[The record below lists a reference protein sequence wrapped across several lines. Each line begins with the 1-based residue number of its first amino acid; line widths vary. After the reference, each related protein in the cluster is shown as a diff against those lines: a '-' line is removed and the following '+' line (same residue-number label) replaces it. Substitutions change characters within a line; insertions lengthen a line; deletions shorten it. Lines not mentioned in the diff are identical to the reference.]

1 MSILELVKSYGRRLP
16 KTAVSVVFTAMPM
29 CIVFADG
36 DDANHPKNWYLKETC
51 GDKEFSASTNMACWA
66 EGSVDGTPGQPTAS
80 LSANGHYFVEGG
92 WQLTTPNSPYE
103 FPGLSLTL
111 GSDSEDGSL
120 CLRYDNQTFKN
131 LILKR
136 GSVIQY
142 RSRSNT
148 LEARYYNAI
157 FGEAT
162 VESSKANPIV
172 IKSKQDRLWM
182 GWCGKLI
189 GGENACMSVG
199 SPDFKYVNLLV
210 SITNAAAYHGEI
222 VVTSKFANTGR
233 LFGAGLGVG
242 GSIPGTVRIK
252 GGSMIKPHDH
262 VAIAELGELHMD
274 EGTEMRFVYN
284 SAMMTGGQIRV
295 KMALTLP
302 EKIKVHALAIS
313 GNSEKPWIPPIS
325 TTGEDIYSPFLV
337 GPPGVRINQN
347 IFEFVPDPACEPQKV
362 DNLRPQRVHFETKTD
377 PETDRDTVY
386 AVLEPIVLMMTGQE
400 EVLSH
405 SIAVERGSALTN
417 GIFWSDNRDPHPNAH
432 YVVNQ
437 KTKYLLST
445 CESDEEFVFTGK
457 SLLFYI
463 GTFGVFGGGHRLNI
477 PDLRLATL
485 IRQGQSASV
494 TICGGRVLL
503 CGAEPS
509 MSAYMGKTLTIES
522 EIVGDA
528 PLKLIGE
535 STGSPKGFFAFT
547 AHNTNWFGKIRV
559 VAPSNA
565 LQDDWVKDYLTVRLY
580 DGRNLGGKLDKF
592 DYSALDLGRLCDL
605 YAHTN
610 VTLDATVNRGIF
622 ISNEMGARISVDE
635 GYTLNC
641 HWPITLNGPLYKT
654 QPGTLALGGGIKFYE
669 VVDNV
674 TNITDALP
682 EDPSKR
688 LLVVTNGVVK
698 ALTHDCINGLTVAL
712 ADDTSLVLDFTEE
725 ECDLK
730 KYGFYNVKTDTPFEA
745 GRPINIQLNGVD
757 GGKVKERKAYKQGL
771 ITVRTSAAD
780 ALKMDDL
787 IRFGKPLASGGPNIR
802 LIREDDQTTGFTSY
816 SANYKFTGTQIIVR

>member
-36 DDANHPKNWYLKETC
+36 DDANQPKNWYLKEKFD
-51 GDKEFSASTNMACWA
+51 DKEYSAATNMACWA
-66 EGSVDGTPGQPTAS
+66 EGSVGGAPGQPTAS

-92 WQLTTPNSPYE
+92 RQLTTPNSPYE

-142 RSRSNT
+142 RSRSDT
-148 LEARYYNAI
+148 TEARYYNAI

-172 IKSKQDRLWM
+172 IKSRQKKLWM

-189 GGENACMSVG
+189 GDENACMSVG
-199 SPDFKYVNLLV
+199 SPDFAQVNLLV

-262 VAIAELGELHMD
+262 VAVAELDELHMD
-274 EGTEMRFVYN
+274 EGTEMRFVYD
-284 SAMMTGGQIRV
+284 SVMMTGGQIRV

-302 EKIKVHALAIS
+302 EKIKVHALAI
-313 GNSEKPWIPPIS
+313 GVNSEKPWYPPIS
-325 TTGEDIYSPFLV
+325 TTGEEIYSPFLV
-337 GPPGVRINQN
+337 GPPGVRIDSEV
-347 IFEFVPDPACEPQKV
+347 FEFVPDPACEPQKNK
-362 DNLRPQRVHFETKTD
+362 DIRPQRIHFETKTD

-386 AVLEPIVLMMTGQE
+386 AVLEPIVWMKTKQAETLRQADA
-400 EVLSH
+400 L
-405 SIAVERGSALTN
+405 ARGSALTN
-417 GIFWSDNRDPHPNAH
+417 GMFWSDNREPHSNAH
-432 YVVNQ
+432 YVIDNG
-437 KTKYLLST
+437 YLLST
-445 CESDEEFVFTGK
+445 CESDKEDVFGGK

-463 GTFGVFGGGHRLNI
+463 GTFGVFGGNHRLNI
-477 PDLRLATL
+477 PDFQTSGNIRL
-485 IRQGQSASV
+485 GQSSSV
-494 TICGGRVLL
+494 TICGGRVRF
-503 CGAEPS
+503 CGAEPL

-528 PLKLIGE
+528 SLKLIGE
-535 STGSPKGFFAFT
+535 ASGSPQGFFAFT
-547 AHNTNWFGKIRV
+547 AYNTNWFGKIRV

-565 LQDDWVKDYLTVRLY
+565 SQDDWVKDYLTVRLY
-580 DGRNLGGKLDKF
+580 DGRNLGGKLEKF

-610 VTLDATVNRGIF
+610 VTLDAAVNRGVF
-622 ISNEMGARISVDE
+622 LSHEKGARISVDA
-635 GYTLNC
+635 GYTLDC
-641 HWPITLNGPLYKT
+641 HWTITLNGPLYKT
-654 QPGTLALGGGIKFYE
+654 QPGTLALGGGIKFHE

-674 TNITDALP
+674 TNITDTLP
-682 EDPSKR
+682 DDPSKR
-688 LLVVTNGVVK
+688 LLVVTNGTLK
-698 ALTHDCINGLTVAL
+698 ALTHDCVNGLTVAL
-712 ADDTSLVLDFTEE
+712 ADDTSLALDFTEE

-757 GGKVKERKAYKQGL
+757 GGKVKEWKAYKQGL

-802 LIREDDQTTGFTSY
+802 LIREDDQTTGFTTY

>member
-36 DDANHPKNWYLKETC
+36 DDANHPKNWYLINNGSDT
-51 GDKEFSASTNMACWA
+51 DFNASTNMEAWA

-80 LSANGHYFVEGG
+80 LSADAHYFVEGG
-92 WQLTTPNSPYE
+92 WQFTTPRSPYE

-142 RSRSNT
+142 RHRSDT
-148 LEARYYNAI
+148 SSVRYYNAI

-172 IKSKQDRLWM
+172 IKSRQDRLWM

-189 GGENACMSVG
+189 GDENACMSVG
-199 SPDFKYVNLLV
+199 SPDFALVNLLV

-233 LFGAGLGVG
+233 RFGAGLGVG

-252 GGSMIKPHDH
+252 GGSMIKPHDP
-262 VAIAELGELHMD
+262 VAVAELGELHMD
-274 EGTEMRFVYN
+274 EGTEMRFVYD
-284 SAMMTGGQIRV
+284 SDKMTGGQIRV
-295 KMALTLP
+295 KTALTLP
-302 EKIKVHALAIS
+302 NKVKVHALT
-313 GNSEKPWIPPIS
+313 GHGDNKWMPPIS
-325 TTGEDIYSPFLV
+325 TTGEEVYSPFLV
-337 GPPGVRINQN
+337 GPPGVRIKQN

-362 DNLRPQRVHFETKTD
+362 DDLRPQRVHFETKTD

-386 AVLEPIVLMMTGQE
+386 AVLEPIVWMKTGQE
-400 EVLSH
+400 ETLGH
-405 SIAVERGSALTN
+405 NIAVARGSALTN
-417 GIFWSDNRDPHPNAH
+417 GTFWSDNRDPHPDAH
-432 YVVNQ
+432 YVVDR
-437 KTKYLLST
+437 KGRYLLST
-445 CESDEEFVFTGK
+445 CESNEEFVFPGK
-457 SLLFYI
+457 SLLFYQ
-463 GTFGVFGGGHRLNI
+463 GNFGVFGSKHRLKI

-494 TICGGRVLL
+494 TICGGRVSL
-503 CGAEPS
+503 CGEEVK
-509 MSAYMGKTLTIES
+509 MQAYHNNTLTIES

-528 PLKLIGE
+528 NLKLVGE
-535 STGSPKGFFAFT
+535 VNNSSHGHFALTGL
-547 AHNTNWFGKIRV
+547 NTNWFKKITV
-559 VAPSNA
+559 VAPENA
-565 LQDDWVKDYLTVRLY
+565 NVDDWEKDYLSIHLY

-688 LLVVTNGVVK
+688 LLVITNGVVK
-698 ALTHDCINGLTVAL
+698 ALTHDCVNGLTVAL
-712 ADDTSLVLDFTEE
+712 AKDSDTSLALDFTEE
-725 ECDLK
+725 DCDLK
-730 KYGFYNVKTDTPFEA
+730 KYGFYNVKTDTPFEP
-745 GRPINIQLNGVD
+745 GKPINIRLDGVD
-757 GGKVKERKAYKQGL
+757 GDKLRGWKEYKQGL
-771 ITVRTSAAD
+771 VTVKTSAAN
-780 ALKMDDL
+780 ALGVDNLVK
-787 IRFGKPLASGGPNIR
+787 FKKPSASGVLVR
-802 LIREDDQTTGFTSY
+802 LVRDDDPEGTTTY
-816 SANYKFTGTQIIVR
+816 SAYYKFVGTQIILR

>member
-36 DDANHPKNWYLKETC
+36 DDANHPKNWYLINNRSDT
-51 GDKEFSASTNMACWA
+51 DFNASTNMEAWA

-80 LSANGHYFVEGG
+80 LSADAHYFVEGG
-92 WQLTTPNSPYE
+92 KMLTTPKVFGYE

-142 RSRSNT
+142 RSRSDT
-148 LEARYYNAI
+148 SSVRYYDAI

-172 IKSKQDRLWM
+172 IKSRQDRLWM

-189 GGENACMSVG
+189 GDENACMSVG
-199 SPDFKYVNLLV
+199 APDFAQVNLLV

-252 GGSMIKPHDH
+252 GGSMIKPHDP
-262 VAIAELGELHMD
+262 VAVAELGELHMD
-274 EGTEMRFVYN
+274 EGTEMRFVYD
-284 SAMMTGGQIRV
+284 SDKMTGGQIRV
-295 KMALTLP
+295 KTALTLP
-302 EKIKVHALAIS
+302 NKVKVHALT
-313 GNSEKPWIPPIS
+313 GRGDNEWMPPIS
-325 TTGEDIYSPFLV
+325 TTGEEVYSPFLV
-337 GPPGVRINQN
+337 GPPGVRIDPEV
-347 IFEFVPDPACEPQKV
+347 FEFVPDPACEPQKNK
-362 DNLRPQRVHFETKTD
+362 DIRPQRIHFETKRD

-386 AVLEPIVLMMTGQE
+386 AVLEPIVWMKTKQPETLRQADA
-400 EVLSH
+400 L
-405 SIAVERGSALTN
+405 ARGSALTN
-417 GIFWSDNRDPHPNAH
+417 GMFWSDNREPHSNAH
-432 YVVNQ
+432 YVIDNG
-437 KTKYLLST
+437 YLLST
-445 CESDEEFVFTGK
+445 CESDKEDVFGGK

-463 GTFGVFGGGHRLNI
+463 GTFGVFGGNHRLNI
-477 PDLRLATL
+477 PDFQTSGNIRL
-485 IRQGQSASV
+485 GQSSSV
-494 TICGGRVLL
+494 TICGGRVRF
-503 CGAEPS
+503 CGAEPW

-535 STGSPKGFFAFT
+535 STGSPQGFFAFT
-547 AHNTNWFGKIRV
+547 AHNTNWFGKISV

-674 TNITDALP
+674 TNITDTLP

-688 LLVVTNGVVK
+688 LLVITNGVVK
-698 ALTHDCINGLTVAL
+698 ALTHDCVNGLTVAL
-712 ADDTSLVLDFTEE
+712 AKDSDTSLALDFTEE
-725 ECDLK
+725 DCDLK
-730 KYGFYNVKTDTPFEA
+730 KYGFYNVKTDVPFEA
-745 GRPINIQLNGVD
+745 GRPINILLNGVD
-757 GGKVKERKAYKQGL
+757 GEMVKGLKEYKQGL
-771 ITVRTSAAD
+771 VTVKTSAAN
-780 ALKMDDL
+780 ALEMDNL
-787 IRFGKPLASGGPNIR
+787 VKFKKPSASGVLVR
-802 LIREDDQTTGFTSY
+802 LVRDDDPEGTTTY
-816 SANYKFTGTQIIVR
+816 SAYYKFVGTQIILR